1 MSRRLMFG
9 CVATLL
15 VSASAISAYTA
26 LAAAGPAMGKPSTIA
41 RPAFHGFYD
50 GHKDTYLNTDV
61 SNMADAKAMHIN
73 YAPAIGRIKG
83 LPEIYLVQGRA
94 ASGQLAVFGS
104 EPGEKDYS
112 PLWSETILTWKAGA
126 TPTLITSDTQIDKI
140 EKTGKLGERDAK
152 VVLDCPIIK
161 VG

>member
-26 LAAAGPAMGKPSTIA
+26 LAAAGPVMGKSSTIA
-41 RPAFHGFYD
+41 RPAFQGFYD